1 MASKAKL
8 EELRQAVLGNR
19 RGREVEVDPSGQVIL
34 DPGPGQNPESQ
45 PDQESDKP
53 KPAKMSPHTWGI

>member
-19 RGREVEVDPSGQVIL
+19 RGREVEVAPDGQVVL
-34 DPGPGQNPESQ
+34 NPESGQ
-45 PDQESDKP
+45 PPEGNPDEGSSAP
-53 KPAKMSPHTWGI
+53 KTPKMSPHTWGI